1 VTTPAEA
8 DAAYERRLR
17 QLALPLSL
25 LIAFAF
31 AHSPFRMLGRTFL
44 SMWVHELGH
53 AVTAW
58 LGGYLAF
65 PGPWFTPISQSRSL
79 PVTVVILGAL
89 GFGIYYCWQTERR
102 GLAGALGFVALA
114 ALLMTFG
121 LRPHQ
126 TRALVI
132 FGGDAGCLVLGALGM
147 ATFFAPAGSVLHRT
161 HLRWGFLVIGAFAF
175 ADAFTTW
182 WDFKHSVEGVVFGEN
197 EGSGPSDPTRLVFD
211 YGWSEARLIKRY
223 LTTAYTCALALATAY
238 GLGLRARD

>member
-1 VTTPAEA
+1 
-8 DAAYERRLR
+8 
-17 QLALPLSL
+17 
-25 LIAFAF
+25 
-31 AHSPFRMLGRTFL
+31 MLGRTFL

-132 FGGDAGCLVLGALGM
+132 FGG
-147 ATFFAPAGSVLHRT
+147 
-161 HLRWGFLVIGAFAF
+161 
-175 ADAFTTW
+175 
-182 WDFKHSVEGVVFGEN
+182 
-197 EGSGPSDPTRLVFD
+197 
-211 YGWSEARLIKRY
+211 
-223 LTTAYTCALALATAY
+223 
-238 GLGLRARD
+238 